1 MNIKE
6 QLNKIDLENL
16 TNKKLVEMFPDLSM
30 QQRYNLM
37 EAKLNMDMIGTNI
50 YFNNILEEQIKK
62 RTEALPT
69 QTVRSKVKEDLQ
81 QYSTPLHLC
90 KFMIDLLDIQPD
102 DVLLDPSAGTG
113 NLLTFANG
121 IVKNIYANEIDPDR
135 AEILEYFGYKTT
147 RHNAE
152 FINDLLDY
160 SIKPNKI
167 IMNPPFSAG
176 LKVTKNKTEYGF
188 KHLTSALDRLEMNG
202 RLVCMLGKS
211 CMNHTAY
218 WRELANKP
226 NINIMRNYTVDGSE
240 YYKNGTT
247 FGFQIISIWKHQ
259 IKFKPESS
267 LHTLYHPENYS
278 TNQQLS

>member
-6 QLNKIDLENL
+6 QLKKIDLEDL
-16 TNKKLVEMFPDLSM
+16 TNKKLVELFPDLSM

-37 EAKLNMDMIGTNI
+37 EAKLNVDMIGTNI

-81 QYSTPLHLC
+81 QFSTPLHLAH
-90 KFMIDLLDIQPD
+90 FMAQLLDLQPND
-102 DVLLDPSAGTG
+102 IVLDPSAGTG
-113 NLLTFANG
+113 NLLTFVNG
-121 IVKNIYANEIDPDR
+121 KVKEIYANEIDPDR
-135 AEILEYFGYKTT
+135 AEILEYLGYKVTN
-147 RHNAE
+147 HNAE

-176 LKVTKNKTEYGF
+176 LKVSKNKTEYGF
-188 KHLTSALDRLEMNG
+188 KHLSSALDRLEMNG
-202 RLVCMLGKS
+202 RLVCMLGES

-218 WRELANKP
+218 WTELANKP
-226 NINIMRNYTVDGSE
+226 NIRIGLSCTVDGSE

-247 FGFQIISIWKHQ
+247 FGTHIIVISKHQ
-259 IKFKPESS
+259 SDPKRS
-267 LHTLYHPENYS
+267 LYILFHPSKYNHI
-278 TNQQLS
+278 